1 VLLSALSAFEYVN
14 YLIAGCHKVFYDF
27 QCKLILRMRH
37 PHGECQL
44 GGCVSLLEEL
54 HMTSNTLDFE
64 TYLQSLH
71 KRAVQ
76 EEMACKTAAQ
86 RAEDNMEQTLA
97 DGDGEIAEVTLE
109 TDYDRFVYRNI
120 TPTGIY
126 LHDLNW
132 TYADHYGDEY
142 AEIAVMET
150 AAEDAER
157 NVDDID

>member
-1 VLLSALSAFEYVN
+1 
-14 YLIAGCHKVFYDF
+14 
-27 QCKLILRMRH
+27 
-37 PHGECQL
+37 
-44 GGCVSLLEEL
+44 
-54 HMTSNTLDFE
+54 
-64 TYLQSLH
+64 
-71 KRAVQ
+71 
-76 EEMACKTAAQ
+76 
-86 RAEDNMEQTLA
+86 
-97 DGDGEIAEVTLE
+97 
-109 TDYDRFVYRNI
+109 VYRNI